1 MARGGG
7 GGNDW
12 EGTWVPMVAL
22 AELAGTRDCY
32 VAMYLALQGLS
43 FRERA
48 SYSCLLACA
57 RVAASTWGTY
67 AEALSPAAVPP
78 IKNPLHTLLL
88 FPPG

>member
-22 AELAGTRDCY
+22 AELAGTRGCY
-32 VAMYLALQGLS
+32 VAMYLASHGLS
-43 FRERA
+43 FCERA
-48 SYSCLLACA
+48 SCLCLLACA
-57 RVAASTWGTY
+57 HVVVSAWGTY

-78 IKNPLHTLLL
+78 LKNPLHTPLLS
-88 FPPG
+88 PPG